1 MKLVEYKEYLEK
13 RNFANSNKSR
23 YFVNW
28 VKAFLR
34 LELPGS
40 LSNQE
45 KIKQF
50 SESLAVDELLEDWQ
64 RDQGRKAVE
73 IYVNMFLK
81 SVE

>member
-50 SESLAVDELLEDWQ
+50 SESLAVNEVKLLLLRRRRNNHTAFLSC
-64 RDQGRKAVE
+64 RDNVP
-73 IYVNMFLK
+73 
-81 SVE
+81 